1 MEQRHR
7 NAIRK
12 CWTIL
17 VRSLTH
23 DQLTNIV
30 DHLTEQNILTMGMRE
45 TIECEQSTTT
55 KTRVLLT
62 ILQKRGPLTFQH
74 FVDALLLNDAVYVAD
89 ILLSNVDLP
98 SLDRPS
104 TSIQVPPEVPRQDR
118 STIEEPN
125 EEIRRERPSETEVP
139 DPVTC
144 TICME
149 NAISVT
155 FDPCGHTLCPSCGDR
170 ISRQNTCCFCHQSIT
185 RMIRIYIG

>member
-1 MEQRHR
+1 MEQSHR

-17 VRSLTH
+17 VKSFTN
-23 DQLTNIV
+23 DQLINIV

-62 ILQKRGPLTFQH
+62 IIQKRGPLTFQH

-89 ILLSNVDLP
+89 ILLSNVP
-98 SLDRPS
+98 SHDRPS
-104 TSIQVPPEVPRQDR
+104 TSIQVPPEGPR
-118 STIEEPN
+118 STIQAPSET
-125 EEIRRERPSETEVP
+125 IRRERPTETEVP
-139 DPVTC
+139 DPVSC

-155 FDPCGHTLCPSCGDR
+155 FDPCGHTMCHLCGDR
-170 ISRQNTCCFCHQSIT
+170 ISRQNTCCFCHQPIT
-185 RMIRIYIG
+185 RMIPIYIG